1 MVFLPV
7 FNQSWMHFI
16 RKSLVTVNMV
26 KAVFSSSVPQI
37 FSSST
42 KALNR
47 GVTVAPKALTA
58 MLFSLSLL
66 QALAFSFSNTYLL
79 SKVDSRLLY
88 LVIGEGPMASS
99 KMSHFSSL
107 LHFHLL
113 EETQYPP
120 PCTVSLPLFVCLCS
134 VQLRFLRSQDL
145 EGDFILHWAMKAL
158 YKYIATANALIAP
171 AILI

>member
-1 MVFLPV
+1 MIFLPV
-7 FNQSWMHFI
+7 FNQSWMHLI
-16 RKSLVTVNMV
+16 RKSLVTVNIV

-58 MLFSLSLL
+58 MLFALSLL

-79 SKVDSRLLY
+79 SKVDSRLFY

-113 EETQYPP
+113 EETQYASPP
-120 PCTVSLPLFVCLCS
+120 HSLSPSLCLLMLS
-134 VQLRFLRSQDL
+134 AAEVFKISGLGGWFHPSLGHESSL
-145 EGDFILHWAMKAL
+145 
-158 YKYIATANALIAP
+158 
-171 AILI
+171 